1 MNKMKV
7 LFTLLMGVLIVFE
20 AQRAYFMKSDMLSYI
35 YSNIVFTRL
44 AVETQQYTRQ
54 IEYGLD
60 NGKSLENFYHIQ
72 LILSDAKRCSSYIN
86 SVYILSEDFRLMY
99 AFQDDENA
107 AAPTAVRIPVGEDF
121 FAVYED
127 GLNGYFLSVAI
138 SGRGGASAGYLTLGI
153 SHAITDNAIREFN
166 RENRIQAAVIGV
178 LTFLAGTAAM
188 IHCCRREKRIIG
200 DSTKTVSITV
210 CAGAATDAAIT
221 LFKFWTTIDSMI
233 QQSVNKITVTL
244 QNDLDTVTEKGISA
258 GRIYDLNS
266 WLFESSRRVPF
277 IENLI
282 YDRNYKISAIVSEE
296 YMKEQVVRYG
306 MILVG
311 IVGACVLA
319 GTVLIL
325 LGFFADRLKN
335 KGRRYVDIEEKH
347 FADPERKENEKRVPD
362 QNA

>member
-1 MNKMKV
+1 MNKLKL

-20 AQRAYFMKSDMLSYI
+20 TQRAYFMKSDMLNYI
-35 YSNIVFTRL
+35 YSNIVFTGL

-54 IEYGLD
+54 IEYGLQ

-72 LILSDAKRCSSYIN
+72 QILSDAKRCSSYIN
-86 SVYILSEDFRLMY
+86 SVYILSEDYRLMY
-99 AFQDDENA
+99 SLYDDES
-107 AAPTAVRIPVGEDF
+107 AAPSAVRIPVGEDF

-127 GLNGYFLSVAI
+127 GLNEYFLSVAI
-138 SGRGGASAGYLTLGI
+138 SGRGGDSAGYLTLGI
-153 SHAITDNAIREFN
+153 SHAITDNAILEFN

-178 LTFLAGTAAM
+178 LTFLAGAVAM

-200 DSTKTVSITV
+200 DSTKTVSVTV
-210 CAGAATDAAIT
+210 CAGAAADTIIT
-221 LFKFWTTIDSMI
+221 LFKFWTTIDSLI

-244 QNDLDTVTEKGISA
+244 QNDLSTVTEKGISA
-258 GRIYDLNS
+258 GKIYDLNS

-282 YDRNYKISAIVSEE
+282 YDKNYKISAIVSEE

-311 IVGACVLA
+311 IVGVCVLA

-335 KGRRYVDIEEKH
+335 KG
-347 FADPERKENEKRVPD
+347 
-362 QNA
+362 

>member
-1 MNKMKV
+1 MNKLKL

-20 AQRAYFMKSDMLSYI
+20 AQRAYLMKSDMLNYI
-35 YSNIVFTRL
+35 YSNIVFTGL

-54 IEYGLD
+54 IEYGLE
-60 NGKSLENFYHIQ
+60 NGKSLENFYNME

-86 SVYILSEDFRLMY
+86 SVYILSEDYCLMY
-99 AFQDDENA
+99 SLYDDESVP
-107 AAPTAVRIPVGEDF
+107 APSAVRIPVREDF

-138 SGRGGASAGYLTLGI
+138 GGRGGASAGYLTLGI
-153 SHAITDNAIREFN
+153 SHAITDNAILEFN
-166 RENRIQAAVIGV
+166 RENRIQAALIGA
-178 LTFLAGTAAM
+178 LTFLAGAVAM
-188 IHCCRREKRIIG
+188 IHCCRREKRIVG
-200 DSTKTVSITV
+200 DSTKTVSVTV
-210 CAGAATDAAIT
+210 CAGAAADTIIT
-221 LFKFWTTIDSMI
+221 LFKFWITVDSLI
-233 QQSVNKITVTL
+233 QQSVSKITMTL
-244 QNDLDTVTEKGISA
+244 QNDLDTVAGKGISA

-277 IENLI
+277 IDKLI
-282 YDRNYKISAIVSEE
+282 YDKNYKITAIVSEE

-311 IVGACVLA
+311 IVGVCVLI

-335 KGRRYVDIEEKH
+335 KG
-347 FADPERKENEKRVPD
+347 
-362 QNA
+362 